1 MKLCST
7 GLLWVIML
15 KVTCV
20 SNWQGKFVSYQFFL
34 SFFLKRGSAIARI
47 VGQNVQMSN
56 RFDPTVKMWVFE
68 EMINGRKLSEIINQE
83 HENVKYLPGYKIPKN
98 VVSWKKITD
107 FIYFNFWQGRQQLA
121 IFKLGSNSPP
131 CCSLPPNSLQYFK
144 YEI

>member
-1 MKLCST
+1 MSYYVESNLCFQ
-7 GLLWVIML
+7 LAR
-15 KVTCV
+15 KVCV
-20 SNWQGKFVSYQFFL
+20 LSVL

-47 VGQNVQMSN
+47 IGQNVQTSN

-107 FIYFNFWQGRQQLA
+107 FIYFNF
-121 IFKLGSNSPP
+121 
-131 CCSLPPNSLQYFK
+131 
-144 YEI
+144 